1 MKDCDPQDMKSTQGK
16 PCLSQL
22 AALKEFP
29 THGTEK
35 KPGRLPESERPG
47 RPR

>member
-1 MKDCDPQDMKSTQGK
+1 MKDCDPQDMKNTQGK
-16 PCLSQL
+16 PFLSQF

-29 THGTEK
+29 AHTKEK
-35 KPGRLPESERPG
+35 KPGRLPESECSG